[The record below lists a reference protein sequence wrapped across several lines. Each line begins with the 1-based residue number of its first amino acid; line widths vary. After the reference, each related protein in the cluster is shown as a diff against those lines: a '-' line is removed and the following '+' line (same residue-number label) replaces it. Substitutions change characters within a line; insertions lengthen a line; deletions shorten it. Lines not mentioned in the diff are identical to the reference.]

1 MSNVTSESKKTTT
14 NRKFAVDC
22 SVRNFNSKRRRR
34 TSVDSSVGMLPPKRL
49 RWKNRWKIRLLV
61 GPVAVASVIL
71 VLFGVTHGQEFGG
84 ESHPDRDFEHIAT
97 AESKEIITNHI
108 STSENGAGD
117 DDVRYQYENV
127 PTDPAGGHFT
137 EISGDVVLGEKILRA
152 SESPYMLRT
161 DLEVERK
168 ARLIVEPGV
177 TIHFAPMVGITVRGS
192 LLALVS

>member
-1 MSNVTSESKKTTT
+1 MSNVTSESKKTPT
-14 NRKFAVDC
+14 NRKFAADC
-22 SVRNFNSKRRRR
+22 GVKNFNSKRRRR

-61 GPVAVASVIL
+61 GPVAVVIL

-84 ESHPDRDFEHIAT
+84 ESNPDRDFEHIAT

-127 PTDPAGGHFT
+127 PADPAGGHFT

-152 SESPYMLRT
+152 SESPYMLRA